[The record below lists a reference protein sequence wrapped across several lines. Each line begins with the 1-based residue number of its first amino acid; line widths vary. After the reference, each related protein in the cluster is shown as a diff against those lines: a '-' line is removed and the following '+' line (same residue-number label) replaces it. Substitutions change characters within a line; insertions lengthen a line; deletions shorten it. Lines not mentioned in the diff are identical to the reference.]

1 MRVTT
6 DILVKV
12 AELLLESNLVLPE
25 DVIGKNIEKNNL
37 KMWKKIVGIFDI
49 IIIRSDSDIVKKLYV
64 ILNQILES
72 KNGCTPNISTKLKVI
87 KSEALG
93 LWKTGLVPLIL
104 AAENEKH
111 LSSIIKVISF
121 LKSEIISLKLKF
133 IIMTD
138 LQIPQNFFP
147 EQLDVFFNLKNLKA
161 KAPFIFGKISN
172 SISID
177 VLNFSVTLK
186 KIVEC
191 NDDYLEKLR
200 PDALLNMFF
209 EDYSIKDFDVP
220 ITEDIIDN
228 ILVLE
233 DPAVNRIRECIER
246 KNVEPKKLSYLVN
259 IKGSPTLV
267 QVPPDL

>member
-1 MRVTT
+1 
-6 DILVKV
+6 
-12 AELLLESNLVLPE
+12 
-25 DVIGKNIEKNNL
+25 
-37 KMWKKIVGIFDI
+37 
-49 IIIRSDSDIVKKLYV
+49 
-64 ILNQILES
+64 
-72 KNGCTPNISTKLKVI
+72 
-87 KSEALG
+87 
-93 LWKTGLVPLIL
+93 VPLIL

-161 KAPFIFGKISN
+161 KAPSIFGKISN

-177 VLNFSVTLK
+177 VLNFPVKLE

-209 EDYSIKDFDVP
+209 KDYSIKDFDVP

-233 DPAVNRIRECIER
+233 EDDVNRIRECIER
-246 KNVEPKKLSYLVN
+246 KNVERSPKKLSYLVK
-259 IKGSPTLV
+259 IKGCPTLV